1 MYVYI
6 IYDID
11 MYIYI
16 YYIYGGGR
24 ERVVLAKIIL
34 LKTGT
39 RGKGSV

>member
-24 ERVVLAKIIL
+24 ERVVLAKP
-34 LKTGT
+34 GG
-39 RGKGSV
+39 RGVFEMS